1 MGDFPDARFYEPAQ
15 RGVEDIDGQLDS
27 GMKIELPGLFRPLFA
42 SVDVHT
48 IHTNTRHPLIRA
60 GHLQDSRIVYL

>member
-1 MGDFPDARFYEPAQ
+1 MIRRARLNKS
-15 RGVEDIDGQLDS
+15 GVREQEVDTAARRVALRMLRLFMS
-27 GMKIELPGLFRPLFA
+27 GLFRPLFA

-60 GHLQDSRIVYL
+60 GHLQDC